1 MKENK
6 RQNKRRALS
15 TLPRLPPTQKKVSKL
30 FKETIDLYY
39 FIAKFVKTFYTMF
52 KIGEELKRIRLEKEA
67 DILEI
72 CMKARI
78 CPSTYYNI
86 ERGMT
91 VPRVDTMAAV
101 LEALGYE
108 LTLVQKDDSSN
119 E

>member
-6 RQNKRRALS
+6 RQNKGRALS
-15 TLPRLPPTQKKVSKL
+15 TLPRLPPTQKISKL
-30 FKETIDLYY
+30 LKKTIDLYY

-108 LTLVQKDDSSN
+108 LTLVKKDDSSN